1 MSAPPPTLQPLPLL
15 PDARSLAAAL
25 QRRELSCRELMQ
37 ACLARIDRFNPQ
49 VNALVSL
56 QPPDEMLRQAD
67 ACDAQLARGEPVG
80 RLHGFPMAPKDFV
93 ATAGLP
99 TTMGSPVF
107 ARQVTAHD
115 AIMVERLR
123 RAGALFVGRSNTPEF
138 GLGSHTYNTVFGTTR
153 NAWSPDH
160 AAGGSSGG
168 AAVALALHMLPVA
181 DGSDMMGSLRNPAA
195 WNHVYGLRPS
205 LGRVP
210 TGPGPELFFQQL
222 GCEGPM
228 GRTPEDVAWLLSVQ
242 AGYDARSPL
251 SLAGDGEAF
260 AQPLDS
266 ELRGKR
272 IAWLGDLG
280 GHLPMDPGVMAL
292 CESALRHFDT
302 LGCSVEPALPAFDFD
317 ALWSAWLGLRGFIV
331 AGALRGLHADPAT
344 RALLKPEARWEI
356 EQGERLSTTALHQA
370 AVTRTQ
376 WHGVLLQL
384 FERFDFLVLPAAQV
398 FPLPVDVHWPREVG
412 GRAMD
417 TYHRWMEVTIGPSLA
432 GLPAMAI
439 PAGFSQADGT
449 RGLPGLPMGLQLIGR
464 PGADLDVLRMAHGW
478 HQAVPFANVQAPLLR
493 QAH

>member
-1 MSAPPPTLQPLPLL
+1 MSAALPTLQPLPLL
-15 PDARSLAAAL
+15 PGARALAAAL

-67 ACDAQLARGEPVG
+67 ACDARLARGEPVG

-242 AGYDARSPL
+242 AGHDARSPL

-302 LGCSVEPALPAFDFD
+302 LGCSVEPALPVFDFH
-317 ALWSAWLGLRGFIV
+317 ALWNAWLGLRGFIV

-449 RGLPGLPMGLQLIGR
+449 RGLPMGLQLIGR